1 MSRRLSAG
9 CGGALAIDPRS
20 QGTTAFISGS
30 LMDYSNSVSDITT
43 SSLRR
48 FWARLEDSVHPDDKP
63 IFAEYPQHTFN
74 LKFPPPAF
82 VGDVDAA
89 PIVILMS
96 NGGYKPGITEREFP
110 DEASISEYRRYIRGE
125 VHALPPRLSPYY
137 ATGRVGEWIH
147 AGRAVVVNAVPYRSP
162 SLSSSK
168 EAYNRSAAK
177 HLRSLA
183 AHRRWVMQEVLPEA
197 TRCRRFLLVHRK
209 GWWDVPERLA
219 GHCVL
224 FSDAARAE
232 PNRKARSS

>member
-1 MSRRLSAG
+1 TNNVKARPSTISTGAAEAERGELRRRHARQHWKLACRLSAG

-20 QGTTAFISGS
+20 QGTTAFVSGS
-30 LMDYSNSVSDITT
+30 LIGYNKSVSAITT

-110 DEASISEYRRYIRGE
+110 DEASISEY
-125 VHALPPRLSPYY
+125 
-137 ATGRVGEWIH
+137 
-147 AGRAVVVNAVPYRSP
+147 
-162 SLSSSK
+162 
-168 EAYNRSAAK
+168 
-177 HLRSLA
+177 
-183 AHRRWVMQEVLPEA
+183 
-197 TRCRRFLLVHRK
+197 
-209 GWWDVPERLA
+209 
-219 GHCVL
+219 
-224 FSDAARAE
+224 
-232 PNRKARSS
+232 